1 VIARAC
7 IPRQELLHWPSAL
20 GRDVDDVMAVELNR
34 NRSGKNMSTRV
45 MTRRALAACV
55 GALAALLLARDG
67 HAQAYPERPISYIV
81 PSSPGSSP
89 DIVGRIMADAL
100 AKILG
105 QPVVVLNRSGA
116 GGTIAAAT
124 AAKAAADGY
133 TLLQANT
140 NHSFSQTFYK
150 NLPYDLERDFSP
162 IGRFASAFYVIT
174 AHPKLGVKTLPEL
187 IAKAKASPGKLNFAS
202 GGIGAATFIVMEV
215 LKARAG
221 IDMVDVP
228 YAGGG
233 PALASILSGVTEVY
247 GSPYATAKPFIENGK
262 LRGLAVTSAARI
274 RFLPDMPTVAE
285 TLPGYE
291 ETTWYGLLL
300 PAATPKAVRDKV
312 EAAVRQAIATPE
324 TKKRFEALGYV
335 TIDDTPGQF
344 AKFLHEDIA
353 RMAGIIKQYN
363 LKPE

>member
-1 VIARAC
+1 
-7 IPRQELLHWPSAL
+7 
-20 GRDVDDVMAVELNR
+20 MAVAR
-34 NRSGKNMSTRV
+34 NRSSPGQLRRV
-45 MTRRALAACV
+45 IAACV
-55 GALAALLLARDG
+55 GALAALLLARDAD
-67 HAQAYPERPISYIV
+67 AQRYPDRPINYIV

-124 AAKAAADGY
+124 AAKAAPDGY
-133 TLLQANT
+133 TILQANT

-150 NLPYDLERDFSP
+150 SLSYDLEHDFSP
-162 IGRFASAFYVIT
+162 VGRFASAFYVIT
-174 AHPKLGVKTLPEL
+174 AHPKLGVKTLPAL
-187 IAKAKASPGKLNFAS
+187 IAKAKAAPGKLNFAS

-215 LKARAG
+215 LKAKAG

-233 PALASILSGVTEVY
+233 PALTSILSDVTDVY

-262 LRGLAVTSAARI
+262 LVGLAVTSAARVP
-274 RFLPDMPTVAE
+274 FLSDMPTVAE

-300 PAATPKAVRDKV
+300 PAATPKAVRDKLDV
-312 EAAVRQAIATPE
+312 AIKQAIGRPE
-324 TKKRFEALGYV
+324 TRKRLEDLGYV
-335 TIDDTPGQF
+335 TMRDTPAEF
-344 AKFLHEDIA
+344 ATFLHEDIDK
-353 RMAGIIKQYN
+353 MSKLIKQYN